1 MNAQS
6 SRGHTVFKLNMV
18 REGGSDNLSTTSE
31 VCFADLA
38 GRENEKTTQVT
49 GERFVELSFINK
61 SLLYLSGCIQSL
73 GHQPHRRRLQT
84 DHGSGTPKS
93 KGVDMSR
100 FRNSKLTL
108 LLSNALSGNSRT
120 SMIGT
125 LSPAAAHFE
134 ESHNTLRFAS
144 TVKTIKVQA
153 KAARAVDKMADE
165 DHYKAEAAA
174 HALIWNSRYHDDVF
188 AGFMY
193 VGTKAAL
200 LFAMAHL
207 GPLAEPLKLLD
218 GRLMPRSKPGPETYN
233 AVKWALEMGYRLVDT
248 AALYRNEKSVG
259 EAIRDSGL
267 SREDVW
273 ITTKLWDSDHGYE
286 ATLKAC
292 QNSLHQLGLSY
303 IDLYLIHSPNTGKL
317 VETWDAMIE
326 LQRRG
331 VVRSIGVSNFGVPH
345 LEALRSSG
353 RQLPVVNQIEMHPM
367 VYQERKPVLEFCAAH
382 GIKITA
388 YGSMF
393 SGQQE
398 QLGRKEVAQV
408 LAAHPSKTPA
418 QILLRWG
425 LQMDFQVIPKSVRR
439 ERLEENMNL
448 MDFELTPGEMESLSA
463 MRGALHEYWNPLKS
477 KVDLGR
483 TDSLVK
489 QLQLEV
495 QQLKLGGP
503 EANGLKLQLEQAQE
517 KHDDED
523 IREINVQL
531 EATTAIVARQTRDW
545 MVFQQESA
553 ELSRK
558 RTKTM
563 ESLMAHSLGDC
574 PPPYLANYSED
585 PHLAFRLVMP
595 VAADGEE
602 HSLGSGASCSFRLPP
617 SLGVCDI
624 TGYIRNEEGRLW
636 LRPEPL
642 PRASTRPASIEV
654 NGEKLS
660 LEPLELQHLDC
671 VLFGRSTIFY
681 VFLQKVSPEELTAK
695 LRSPYDI
702 DKEEWE
708 GGLTQKVVNSILGEA
723 RTDDPLER
731 ELARVYCNQLQ
742 SQNRDTQGTFMLRA
756 FLQRAKRA
764 RLKVDEANDL
774 TACIRPKSGLH
785 FELVSQA
792 PVLSYGFA
800 THGNLPELSVRLVQ
814 RIAPLHRFRRAAWK
828 LMAATKGTRIKE
840 ARVPVEEQSVDLEEW
855 QRMLTSVRPA
865 EEKWASFVRRM
876 QNCNSYFTPSEKVL
890 TLHSDWISTAP
901 GKQLGRRGATVHQSD
916 PAIEGQPPLKGGA
929 EEMSHMLKRGC
940 SKLILLPQS
949 NIRLTMSILGL
960 IAIVWDVVFIP
971 IQAFDDLPVYFDD
984 FLMQMTYAV
993 FAYWFLDFLLQFVSS
1008 PETGNLAATAFSSS
1022 RLEPWGRLA
1031 ACPLLSWA
1039 SDQRLV

>member
-1 MNAQS
+1 MQTAVQLPWP
-6 SRGHTVFKLNMV
+6 RQ
-18 REGGSDNLSTTSE
+18 

-73 GHQPHRRRLQT
+73 GQQTHRRRLQT

-93 KGVDMSR
+93 KGVDMSK

-153 KAARAVDKMADE
+153 KAARAVDKD
-165 DHYKAEAAA
+165 
-174 HALIWNSRYHDDVF
+174 SSV

-193 VGTKAAL
+193 IGTKAAL
-200 LFAMAHL
+200 LFAMANL
-207 GPLAEPLKLLD
+207 GPLSEPLKLLD
-218 GRLMPRSKPGPETYN
+218 GRLMPRIGLGVYRSKPGPETYN

-259 EAIRDSGL
+259 EAIKDSGL

-292 QNSLHQLGLSY
+292 ENSLHQLGMSY

-317 VETWDAMIE
+317 VETWDALIE

-382 GIKITA
+382 GIKVTA
-388 YGSMF
+388 YGSIF

-483 TDSLVK
+483 TDR
-489 QLQLEV
+489 
-495 QQLKLGGP
+495 G
-503 EANGLKLQLEQAQE
+503 
-517 KHDDED
+517 
-523 IREINVQL
+523 
-531 EATTAIVARQTRDW
+531 TA
-545 MVFQQESA
+545 
-553 ELSRK
+553 
-558 RTKTM
+558 
-563 ESLMAHSLGDC
+563 
-574 PPPYLANYSED
+574 
-585 PHLAFRLVMP
+585 
-595 VAADGEE
+595 
-602 HSLGSGASCSFRLPP
+602 GS
-617 SLGVCDI
+617 
-624 TGYIRNEEGRLW
+624 
-636 LRPEPL
+636 
-642 PRASTRPASIEV
+642 
-654 NGEKLS
+654 
-660 LEPLELQHLDC
+660 
-671 VLFGRSTIFY
+671 
-681 VFLQKVSPEELTAK
+681 
-695 LRSPYDI
+695 
-702 DKEEWE
+702 
-708 GGLTQKVVNSILGEA
+708 
-723 RTDDPLER
+723 
-731 ELARVYCNQLQ
+731 
-742 SQNRDTQGTFMLRA
+742 
-756 FLQRAKRA
+756 
-764 RLKVDEANDL
+764 
-774 TACIRPKSGLH
+774 
-785 FELVSQA
+785 
-792 PVLSYGFA
+792 
-800 THGNLPELSVRLVQ
+800 
-814 RIAPLHRFRRAAWK
+814 
-828 LMAATKGTRIKE
+828 
-840 ARVPVEEQSVDLEEW
+840 
-855 QRMLTSVRPA
+855 
-865 EEKWASFVRRM
+865 
-876 QNCNSYFTPSEKVL
+876 
-890 TLHSDWISTAP
+890 
-901 GKQLGRRGATVHQSD
+901 
-916 PAIEGQPPLKGGA
+916 
-929 EEMSHMLKRGC
+929 
-940 SKLILLPQS
+940 
-949 NIRLTMSILGL
+949 
-960 IAIVWDVVFIP
+960 
-971 IQAFDDLPVYFDD
+971 
-984 FLMQMTYAV
+984 
-993 FAYWFLDFLLQFVSS
+993 
-1008 PETGNLAATAFSSS
+1008 
-1022 RLEPWGRLA
+1022 
-1031 ACPLLSWA
+1031 
-1039 SDQRLV
+1039 